1 MIVVTRNKNE
11 VVFKGHADFAD
22 FGKDIV
28 CASASSIMYTTVNAI
43 KKLDSES
50 IDLNIN
56 KEGAIVKILKNN
68 SLSKTLIDNMMD
80 LLKDLEGDYPDNIK
94 IKEE

>member
-1 MIVVTRNKNE
+1 MLTIIEKQDE
-11 VVFKGHADFAD
+11 VIFKGHAGFAD

-28 CASASSIMYTTVNAI
+28 CASASSVMYTTVNAL
-43 KKLDSES
+43 KRFDSEC
-50 IDLNIN
+50 IDLQIN

>member
-1 MIVVTRNKNE
+1 MLTIIKKQDKVI
-11 VVFKGHADFAD
+11 FKGHAGFAD

-28 CASASSIMYTTVNAI
+28 CASASSIMYTTVNAL
-43 KKLDSES
+43 KRFDSEC
-50 IDLNIN
+50 IDLQIN

>member
-1 MIVVTRNKNE
+1 MLVVIRKQNE
-11 VVFKGHADFAD
+11 VIFKGHAGFAN

-28 CASASSIMYTTVNAI
+28 CASASSIMYTTVNAL
-43 KKLDSES
+43 KRLDKNA
-50 IDLNIN
+50 IDLEIN

-68 SLSKTLIDNMMD
+68 SLNKTLIDNMMD

>member
-1 MIVVTRNKNE
+1 MLTIIKKQDE
-11 VVFKGHADFAD
+11 VIFKGHAGFAD

-28 CASASSIMYTTVNAI
+28 CASASSIMYTTANAL
-43 KKLDSES
+43 KRLDSEC
-50 IDLNIN
+50 IDLQIN